1 MKHCTSFREAAERP
15 TNQVEAGVGVERT
28 NQVGV
33 EVEVEVEVDVE
44 MNMTCLG
51 TQGEGRTYD
60 ARILWI

>member
-33 EVEVEVEVDVE
+33 EVEEEVNVE

-60 ARILWI
+60 ARTLWI